1 MRITVQFSAQLRAA
15 AGSAARTID
24 AAEGATAQEVI
35 REVAAHHGDDLRS
48 LLLDTAGALQP
59 SVLVFAGGEQVLWE
73 TPAPLRADQTLYLT
87 TPIAGG

>member
-1 MRITVQFSAQLRAA
+1 
-15 AGSAARTID
+15 
-24 AAEGATAQEVI
+24 VI

-48 LLLDTAGALQP
+48 LLLDATGALQP
-59 SVLVFAGGEQVLWE
+59 SVLVFAGGEQVQWE